1 MRIHIYYGGRG
12 LIEDPNLYVLKKIEE
27 VLEELRVKVERFHLF
42 EDKNGILTLPS
53 SLKEADG
60 IILAATVEWMGI
72 GGLMQQFLDA
82 CWLYA
87 DKEKISNI
95 YMMPVV
101 MATTEG
107 EKEAELTL
115 IKAWEILGGKT
126 LHGLSAYVENRV
138 DFELNQ
144 VYAGIIEKS
153 AENLYRAINQ
163 KQSALP
169 SSTGAVRDAVSRGNA
184 IDLTPKESEQL
195 SRFVADDTYVKKQKE
210 DIEELTAMFKVMLG
224 GAREEEVDFEKAL
237 EDHFLRGFEFEGSFA
252 IGFTDLLEEKQL
264 YLKIENQEIDVSWV
278 KKVPEVD
285 VTMKTTQTVFK
296 EVISGKITFAE
307 AFMVGKITAKGDFS
321 LLKNLDKK
329 FRFQR

>member
-12 LIEDPNLYVLKKIEE
+12 LIEDPNLYVLKKMEE
-27 VLEELRVKVERFHLF
+27 VFEELRVKVERFNLF

-107 EKEAELTL
+107 EREAELTL
-115 IKAWEILGGKT
+115 MKAWEILGGKS

-144 VYAGIIEKS
+144 VYANIIEKS

-169 SSTGAVRDAVSRGNA
+169 SSTRAVRDAVSRGNA

-224 GAREEEVDFEKAL
+224 GVQEDEVDFEKAL
-237 EDHFLRGFEFEGSFA
+237 TDHFVRGHEFEGSFA
-252 IGFTDLLEEKQL
+252 VFFTDLLEEKQL
-264 YLKIENQEIDVSWV
+264 YLKIKNQEIDVSWV
-278 KKVPEVD
+278 KKEPEVD
-285 VTMKTTQTVFK
+285 VTMKTTKTVFQ
-296 EVISGKITFAE
+296 EVLSGKITFAE

-329 FRFQR
+329 FRF